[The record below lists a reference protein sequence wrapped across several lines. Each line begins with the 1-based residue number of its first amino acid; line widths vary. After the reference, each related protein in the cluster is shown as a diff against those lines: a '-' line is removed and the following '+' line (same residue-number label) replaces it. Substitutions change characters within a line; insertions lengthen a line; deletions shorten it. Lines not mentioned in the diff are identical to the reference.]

1 MNEYVNDIKHSR
13 NKPALNI
20 LINRIICWKILTYQ
34 LSKKVKGT
42 TKQQGKVEKHN
53 KIFKFDCVNEGLK
66 RDYSFNAS
74 LCMIFICMNVSV
86 S

>member
-1 MNEYVNDIKHSR
+1 MLGN
-13 NKPALNI
+13 LNLPVI
-20 LINRIICWKILTYQ
+20 
-34 LSKKVKGT
+34 KKVKGT

-53 KIFKFDCVNEGLK
+53 NIFKFDCVNEGLK